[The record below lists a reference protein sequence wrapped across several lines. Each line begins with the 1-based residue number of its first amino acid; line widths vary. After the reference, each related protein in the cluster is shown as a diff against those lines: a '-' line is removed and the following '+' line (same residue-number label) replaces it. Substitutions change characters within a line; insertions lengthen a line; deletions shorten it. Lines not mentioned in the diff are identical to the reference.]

1 MLKRLLV
8 LSLLLTACD
17 DTSSSVEVDAA
28 PDLDAAAIVD
38 AASGAEDGASPSRDA
53 EPGRDA
59 GPGLIEGRPCPPDN
73 TTNYANTGAPILI
86 SWCITCH
93 SSHVPANQRQGAPAG
108 VDFDTAEG
116 IREYL
121 PRIYARAGDDNVT
134 MPPIDSLTADERRR
148 LGDWIT
154 CGAPGLESA
163 ALPDPGGGE
172 LVPDG
177 GAAGGPPG
185 RRPGG
190 RRDGGMRGRRD
201 GGMMGRRDAGA
212 EPPEMEGCMEDAD
225 CEVECARAP
234 LGCTCVE
241 RRNGVRACVR
251 NCEEDAD
258 CPGNALT
265 CRDGLCGRG

>member
-1 MLKRLLV
+1 MLERLLV
-8 LSLLLTACD
+8 LALVLTACGD
-17 DTSSSVEVDAA
+17 DGGVEADAPPDGLDAGTMVDAA
-28 PDLDAAAIVD
+28 V
-38 AASGAEDGASPSRDA
+38 GASDTGALHRDA
-53 EPGRDA
+53 V
-59 GPGLIEGRPCPPDN
+59 PGLIEGRPCPPDN
-73 TTNYANTGAPILI
+73 ATTYANTGAPILI
-86 SWCITCH
+86 SWCVACH
-93 SSHVPANQRQGAPAG
+93 SSHVPANQRQGAPTG
-108 VDFDTAEG
+108 VDFDTADG
-116 IREYL
+116 ISDHL
-121 PRIYARAGDDNVT
+121 LRIYARSGDDNVG
-134 MPPIDSLTADERRR
+134 MPPVDSLTADERRR

-163 ALPDPGGGE
+163 MLPAPGDGA

-177 GAAGGPPG
+177 GAEGGPPG

-190 RRDGGMRGRRD
+190 RRDGGMRPGGRD
-201 GGMMGRRDAGA
+201 GGMMPGPDAGA
-212 EPPEMEGCMEDAD
+212 EPPNMEGCMEDAD

-251 NCEEDAD
+251 ICEEDAD